1 MRFVDLATQ
10 ILNYELD
17 SLTGKINLISTTLF
31 IGFQGIKIDWS
42 NNSISFK
49 LLSRGIYDFA
59 LVVVLILSS
68 MVLAGYFYSD
78 K

>member
-31 IGFQGIKIDWS
+31 IGFVGFQGIKIDWS
-42 NNSISFK
+42 NSSISFK
-49 LLSRGIYDFA
+49 LLSGGIHD
-59 LVVVLILSS
+59 LPL
-68 MVLAGYFYSD
+68 
-78 K
+78 